1 MIATA
6 APINVET
13 NLCSA
18 VEPEIPGPITINAV
32 TGTFTDATSPRRSP
46 RATTEH
52 KNTVVP
58 IAITPKLK

>member
-6 APINVET
+6 APIKVET
-13 NLCSA
+13 SLCSA

-46 RATTEH
+46 RATIEQR
-52 KNTVVP
+52 NTVVP
-58 IAITPKLK
+58 IATTPKLK